1 MNKWIHI
8 AQISITVITEVITI
22 MKDIEKEK

>member
-1 MNKWIHI
+1 MNKWIYI
-8 AQISITVITEVITI
+8 AEISVTVITEVITI

>member
-8 AQISITVITEVITI
+8 ARISVTVITEVITI

>member
-8 AQISITVITEVITI
+8 AQISVTVITEVITI

>member
-1 MNKWIHI
+1 MNKWIRI
-8 AQISITVITEVITI
+8 AQISVTVITEVITI